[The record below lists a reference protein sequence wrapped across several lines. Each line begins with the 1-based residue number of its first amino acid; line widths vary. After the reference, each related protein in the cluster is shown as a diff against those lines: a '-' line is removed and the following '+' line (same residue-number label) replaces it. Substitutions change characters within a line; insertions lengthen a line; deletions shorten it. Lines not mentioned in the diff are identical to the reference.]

1 MISFLITMAIL
12 YYFGFYI
19 MIFVVAIITEMLPY
33 IKIGLIIS
41 IIYFAVKL
49 FIKLFLYFKNK
60 NKNKFK

>member
-19 MIFVVAIITEMLPY
+19 MIFVVAIIAEMLPY

-41 IIYFAVKL
+41 TIYFAVKL
-49 FIKLFLYFKNK
+49 FIRY
-60 NKNKFK
+60 KNKFK

>member
-19 MIFVVAIITEMLPY
+19 MIFVVAIIAEMLPY

-41 IIYFAVKL
+41 TIYFVVKL
-49 FIKLFLYFKNK
+49 FLKY
-60 NKNKFK
+60 KNKFK

>member
-19 MIFVVAIITEMLPY
+19 MIFVVAIIAEMLPY

-41 IIYFAVKL
+41 TIYFAVKL
-49 FIKLFLYFKNK
+49 FIRYK